1 MAVVTTFKFD
11 QFVAARISTHQP
23 QYRHAGLS
31 AAVNKAHHFN
41 AWHRIDNHLG
51 QLVFQGARCAKTGA
65 FG

>member
-11 QFVAARISTHQP
+11 QFVAACISTHQP
-23 QYRHAGLS
+23 QHRHAGLS
-31 AAVNKAHHFN
+31 AAIYKAHHLN

-51 QLVFQGARCAKTGA
+51 ELVFQGAGGTKTGA